1 MGYELLFTRCKRE
14 SSWLILNWVAINF
27 MATFF
32 LNVVNKKFLK
42 YFLFF
47 SLIIVLPNASFSEI
61 NISKIKNKV
70 YVLNI
75 HGKRFFLDE
84 VNNITSGDYLST
96 REKPA
101 TIVFQDNT
109 KLCFSSN
116 SSLVVSK
123 NKNQINFDFK
133 KGSILF
139 SINKKSY
146 KQYNLN
152 FFLYN
157 LENIKDI
164 IILTKKNNLEITNF
178 KNNLSILY
186 KDDINK
192 ISLPSF
198 TILKLSN
205 NGKVSKKNL
214 LDTNKFSK
222 DILEDCMI
230 KLPNTKKNK
239 NKNFNLQYGC
249 ISQNGKLL
257 CGNKYN

>member
-1 MGYELLFTRCKRE
+1 
-14 SSWLILNWVAINF
+14 
-27 MATFF
+27 MATFA
-32 LNVVNKKFLK
+32 LNSVIKKNFK
-42 YFLFF
+42 YLLFF
-47 SLIIVLPNASFSEI
+47 SLIILLPNSSFSEI
-61 NISKIKNKV
+61 NVSKIKNKV

-75 HGKRFFLDE
+75 HGKRFFLNEDT
-84 VNNITSGDYLST
+84 NIRSGDYLST
-96 REKPA
+96 RKEPA

-116 SSLVVSK
+116 SSLKVSK

-139 SINKKSY
+139 SISKKSY

-164 IILTKKNNLEITNF
+164 IILSKKNNLEITNF
-178 KNNLSILY
+178 KNNLSIIH
-186 KDDINK
+186 KDDVNK

-198 TILKLSN
+198 TILELTN
-205 NGKVSKKNL
+205 NGKVSKKNI
-214 LDTNKFSK
+214 LDTYNFSEE
-222 DILEDCMI
+222 ILENCVI
-230 KLPNTKKNK
+230 KLPKTKKNK

-249 ISQNGKLL
+249 ISQNGKLI
-257 CGNKYN
+257 CGNK